1 MKISKKPL
9 LEFRNDCEDYEWSDY
24 MTLLGELVEK
34 RFSKKGYV
42 KVEAKN
48 MGWRRASAWKVVKI
62 MQSPVLLDL
71 GECLIFAIAPDRAN
85 WGATVYSLNGVG
97 LYINIKHHDN
107 PVGGDEYYINP
118 IAERTYNRLKRY

>member
-9 LEFRNDCEDYEWSDY
+9 LELTNDCEEYEWYDY
-24 MTLLGELVEK
+24 MTVLGELVKK
-34 RFSKKGYV
+34 RFSEKGYV

-48 MGWRRASAWKVVKI
+48 MGWRRASAWKVIKI

-71 GECLIFAIAPDRAN
+71 GESLMLGIAPSCTWN
-85 WGATVYSLNGVG
+85 ATVYSMNGRG
-97 LYINIKHHDN
+97 LYINIRYHDN
-107 PVGGDEYYINP
+107 PVNGDEYYVTP